1 MPEQMIKGMILKGR
15 LLFLDKRFGPGAMF
29 KVLAYLTGRTKEVMS
44 DPKNIRATSWYE
56 FTINKE
62 LDRAIFLAFGNGDE
76 AIYKDMG
83 GFSNE
88 FQDSVSV
95 VNNYSSPWKFL
106 RLQAN
111 AFPRFWD
118 PGRLELIEVTTSGD
132 CEAIMRF
139 HEVRSTRQNCLTN
152 IGFLEKGL
160 DMCDATAI
168 KVWESKCTEDPKVP
182 YCEIH
187 MTFKWMPKTG

>member
-15 LLFLDKRFGPGAMF
+15 LLFLEKTFGPGSML
-29 KVLAYLTGRTKEVMS
+29 KVLAFLKGRTKEVMS
-44 DPKNIRATSWYE
+44 DPKNIRATGWYE

-62 LDRAIFLAFGNGDE
+62 LDRAIFKAYGKGDQGL
-76 AIYKDMG
+76 YRQMG

-88 FQDSVSV
+88 FQDSVSSV
-95 VNNYSSPWKFL
+95 DNYSSPWKFL

-118 PGRLELIEVTTSGD
+118 PGRLELLEVRTSGD
-132 CEAIMRF
+132 CEAVMRF
-139 HEVRSTRQNCLTN
+139 HEVRSTRENCLTN

-160 DMCDATAI
+160 AMCGTTDI
-168 KVWESKCTEDPKVP
+168 KVWETQCTEDPKVP
-182 YCEIH
+182 YCEIR
-187 MTFKWMPKTG
+187 MTFRWPPKMP